1 MVVNGFLEV
10 ERQYMN
16 IESLI
21 RENRERREQTERD
34 LLKVLYRRKKQAERS
49 RLNEQY
55 EAFISER
62 KLEDSP
68 AVQKFLNDIVGKDLY

>member
-1 MVVNGFLEV
+1 
-10 ERQYMN
+10 MN

-34 LLKVLYRRKKQAERS
+34 LLKVLYRRKKQAELD
-49 RLNEQY
+49 RLYAQH
-55 EAFISER
+55 EAFLSER
-62 KLEDSP
+62 KLEDFP

>member
-10 ERQYMN
+10 ERLYMK
-16 IESLI
+16 IESLE
-21 RENRERREQTERD
+21 RDRERREQIEGDILRA
-34 LLKVLYRRKKQAERS
+34 LYRRKKQAELN